1 MFFPQ
6 GARFFLFN
14 FNFCFLSNLSFFS
27 HCLIMGDDIWAT
39 KLAVVLIV
47 RRRRVPTHFC
57 DFLSWPDP
65 FLNFWIIFFPLRAWL
80 FLVNFNL
87 CFLSNLG
94 FFSHCLILGDDI
106 WASKLAVVLIVRRR
120 GVPTHFSDFLS
131 WPDPFLNFR
140 IMFVFKRAWLF
151 LFNFNLCF
159 LSNLSFFSHC
169 MIVGAYIWATKLTGV
184 TIIVW
189 RRVAIHLSLNSY
201 MARALS
207 EMLVNKLNFWGLTL
221 EPLNRTLLL
230 WLVGRVYHSHR
241 KVRLSQVGW
250 LLLGGAW
257 AQLLGCALCSCP
269 MWRRC
274 KSRLHQEFSVLMDHV
289 LQINQVLV
297 ALPHSFRESL

>member
-27 HCLIMGDDIWAT
+27 HCLILWDYIWAT

-87 CFLSNLG
+87 CFLSNLS
-94 FFSHCLILGDDI
+94 FFSHCL
-106 WASKLAVVLIVRRR
+106 
-120 GVPTHFSDFLS
+120 
-131 WPDPFLNFR
+131 
-140 IMFVFKRAWLF
+140 
-151 LFNFNLCF
+151 
-159 LSNLSFFSHC
+159 
-169 MIVGAYIWATKLTGV
+169 IVGAYIWATKLTGV

-221 EPLNRTLLL
+221 EPLYRTLLL
-230 WLVGRVYHSHR
+230 WLVRRVYHPNR

-250 LLLGGAW
+250 LLLGGAC
-257 AQLLGCALCSCP
+257 AQLLGCTLCSCP

-274 KSRLHQEFSVLMDHV
+274 MSRLHQEFSVLMNHV
-289 LQINQVLV
+289 LKVNQVLV